1 MRVIA
6 AADTCIGRRW
16 KAAGWGGGVLGV
28 IGGLGGGGVQGMG
41 VRFGLRVEALGVM
54 SVGDIGCSATF
65 GGCAG
70 ACLSERVHAARV
82 RLQI

>member
-1 MRVIA
+1 M
-6 AADTCIGRRW
+6 
-16 KAAGWGGGVLGV
+16 
-28 IGGLGGGGVQGMG
+28 GGGGVQGMG

-54 SVGDIGCSATF
+54 SVGDIGCSTTF

-82 RLQI
+82 R